1 VSVSHITGK
10 ARPFQNVESY
20 EVYFNGRLLALL
32 ANIRLGC
39 KGLPETNVLAYYE
52 KAQLKTVKSF
62 ITLAPGSVLY
72 NVLRPYRNKLACL
85 SLPTVEWSTIWAPL
99 G

>member
-1 VSVSHITGK
+1 VLHS
-10 ARPFQNVESY
+10 
-20 EVYFNGRLLALL
+20 GRLLTLP

-39 KGLPETNVLAYYE
+39 KGLPETNALDYYE

-72 NVLRPYRNKLACL
+72 YVLRPYRNRLACL
-85 SLPTVEWSTIWAPL
+85 SLPTR
-99 G
+99 